1 VQLSKSV
8 DELLTLE
15 GRLQPTLM
23 SFWISGSGNLL
34 ALEGP
39 KTMKAARFPSK
50 ALVLNA
56 QYITSHLAAR
66 ILEVESH
73 IGIADSFDLLI
84 NAENGK
90 QHRYVVWRR
99 NDASAWR
106 SNNSIYRPLPSSPDI
121 FWACRC
127 RIRNSPRP
135 SIYLPRASGFA
146 GGPGTF
152 DWLATVRTLRRAS

>member
-1 VQLSKSV
+1 MIWETVQLSKSV
-8 DELLTLE
+8 DELLTVE
-15 GRLQPTLM
+15 GRLQPD
-23 SFWISGSGNLL
+23 IN
-34 ALEGP
+34 
-39 KTMKAARFPSK
+39 
-50 ALVLNA
+50 V
-56 QYITSHLAAR
+56 
-66 ILEVESH
+66 ILSH
-73 IGIADSFDLLI
+73 IGIPDSFDLLI

-106 SNNSIYRPLPSSPDI
+106 SNNSTYRPLPSSPDI
-121 FWACRC
+121 FWACRY

>member
-1 VQLSKSV
+1 MS
-8 DELLTLE
+8 T
-15 GRLQPTLM
+15 QP
-23 SFWISGSGNLL
+23 F
-34 ALEGP
+34 AD
-39 KTMKAARFPSK
+39 KAWTVREVANDRGDRAIVKVRRRVIDPRG
-50 ALVLNA
+50 
-56 QYITSHLAAR
+56 AAPTDINV
-66 ILEVESH
+66 ILSH
-73 IGIADSFDLLI
+73 IGIPDSFDLLI

-127 RIRNSPRP
+127 TIRNSPRP